1 MGEWLSPF
9 ATRDEGAA
17 RDSRANRTSRAE
29 SSRSASHPSRGFH
42 AMRPGTVDDDARSN
56 RAAERDRKKRQ
67 RTKAR
72 ADKMF
77 DRQMAQSASAA
88 ASDQAEGAPRAA
100 IYETKMGASHR
111 RSARLQNA
119 AQAGPVSAK
128 INPAGWFSNFHVRPR
143 VAGIVTAVVCV
154 LLIGVFLYA
163 PARDYYQAQ
172 RQHDRLSTEYT
183 QLEQRNAALTEQNQT
198 LASDAGMEDAVRQK
212 YGYVVEGE
220 DSAVVTG
227 LSDQTI
233 ESIRSAAEVEPNVL
247 SSSIKPTEEWYT
259 PYLDAFFGVN

>member
-1 MGEWLSPF
+1 
-9 ATRDEGAA
+9 
-17 RDSRANRTSRAE
+17 
-29 SSRSASHPSRGFH
+29 
-42 AMRPGTVDDDARSN
+42 
-56 RAAERDRKKRQ
+56 
-67 RTKAR
+67 
-72 ADKMF
+72 MF
-77 DRQMAQSASAA
+77 DRQMAQSASAT

-100 IYETKMGASHR
+100 IYETKMGATHR

-183 QLEQRNAALTEQNQT
+183 QIEQRNAALTEQNQT

-212 YGYVVEGE
+212 YGYVVQG
-220 DSAVVTG
+220 DQTAVVTG
-227 LSDQTI
+227 LSDVTTDSARDSENI
-233 ESIRSAAEVEPNVL
+233 EANVL
-247 SSSIKPTEEWYT
+247 ASAVKAPEEWYT
-259 PYLDAFFGVN
+259 PYLDAFFGVS